1 MNVHE
6 KIKTLLISNS
16 IRYRY
21 FPVKFAKFL
30 ETPILKKISKP
41 LLLVFKMIL
50 DPLHASR
57 LFDVANV
64 VRRCRIDQD
73 MKLVG
78 QASTK

>member
-1 MNVHE
+1 M
-6 KIKTLLISNS
+6 LLTNNS
-16 IRYRY
+16 IRSRY
-21 FPVKFAKFL
+21 FHVKFAKFL
-30 ETPILKKISKP
+30 GTPILNNISKQ

-57 LFDVANV
+57 QFDVTNV

-73 MKLVG
+73 MKMVG